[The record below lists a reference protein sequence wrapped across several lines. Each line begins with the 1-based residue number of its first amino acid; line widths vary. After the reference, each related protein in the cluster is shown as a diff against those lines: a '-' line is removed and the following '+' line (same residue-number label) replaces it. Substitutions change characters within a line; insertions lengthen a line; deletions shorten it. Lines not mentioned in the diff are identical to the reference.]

1 MSEHVTLYSSHLI
14 TFEDLKIALHVA
26 GGESVEPTSDRYSL
40 LGRVEEGDRHVTVW
54 GYSNPKEDPQA
65 FWEKNEPYLGQEVLE
80 EIETKLGAKPLTS
93 FALDIGH
100 APKSSMLAVE
110 LAYQCAI
117 RWPCV
122 VWAEV
127 LKEGNG
133 TVKIYT
139 REDMERLLAEGK
151 DFAGYTLED
160 YEDEDD
166 EEE

>member
-65 FWEKNEPYLGQEVLE
+65 FWEKNEPYLGLEVLE
-80 EIETKLGAKPLTS
+80 EIETKLGAKPIIS
-93 FALDIGH
+93 FAIDIGH
-100 APKSSMLAVE
+100 APRSGLLAVE

-117 RWPCV
+117 RWPSV

-127 LKEGNG
+127 FENEDWII
-133 TVKIYT
+133 KIYT
-139 REDMERLLAEGK
+139 LEDMERLRAEGK
-151 DFAGYTLED
+151 AFTSYGMY
-160 YEDEDD
+160 YEDD